1 MEVVPPDA
9 PSPDGPARGSGAR
22 EPSLA
27 DLQALATHAQQRLA
41 LYRRKFLLG
50 RGEPQRLAE
59 LERVS
64 NGAAQRVRRARDRR
78 KAADG
83 GEQRQPPSG
92 AGG

>member
-1 MEVVPPDA
+1 MGVGSTDA
-9 PSPDGPARGSGAR
+9 PPPEGPARGSSAR

-64 NGAAQRVRRARDRR
+64 TGAAQRVRRARDRHN
-78 KAADG
+78 
-83 GEQRQPPSG
+83 
-92 AGG
+92 AGQ